1 MTRNKRQAILAEL
14 AARLRRA
21 GSWCGET
28 HIQKAV
34 YLSQEL
40 LGVRTGFEFVLYK
53 HGPFSFDLR
62 DALGQMRSEG
72 MLSLEYRP
80 HPYGPSFRVPDDQ
93 LVEIERRFPLTLK
106 RFGKRIDF
114 VATQL
119 GPFKVSQLEQL
130 ATAMYVLRECPGE
143 PPRVRSSRL
152 RAIKPHVS
160 DEDAT
165 WAVQLVDEMAVAS
178 SGVHVAGGQSSLA

>member
-1 MTRNKRQAILAEL
+1 MTRHKRLAIVAEL

-40 LGVRTGFEFVLYK
+40 LGVRTGFDFVLYK

-62 DALGQMRSEG
+62 DTLGQLRSEG
-72 MLSLEYRP
+72 VLSLEYRP
-80 HPYGPSFRVPDDQ
+80 HPYGPSFRVPEDQ
-93 LVEIERRFPLTLK
+93 LQEIEKRFPLTLK
-106 RFGKRIDF
+106 RFGNRLDF
-114 VATQL
+114 VAKQL

-130 ATAMYVLRECPGE
+130 ATALYVLRELPE
-143 PPRVRSSRL
+143 APKRQRSARL

-160 DEDAT
+160 EEDAA
-165 WAVQLVDEMAVAS
+165 WAVGLVDDLATTTS
-178 SGVHVAGGQSSLA
+178 SMRLTAERSLES